1 VENGNDDD
9 RRIGWLIDCA
19 LNNPEWEH
27 VGAAAKISPAKLQ
40 ELVREMA
47 AANDEPVTDADVAAV
62 VDGLKRNQAA
72 FDAAIRSQDAK
83 RSQQP

>member
-1 VENGNDDD
+1 MEHENDD

-27 VGAAAKISPAKLQ
+27 VGAAAKISPATLP

-47 AANDEPVTDADVAAV
+47 VANAEPVTDADVAAV
-62 VDGLKRNQAA
+62 VVGLKRNQAA
-72 FDAAIRSQDAK
+72 IDAAIRLHDAK
-83 RSQQP
+83 RGQQP